1 MAATKNPFTPVE
13 DKLLSDLVAEGIKAP
28 AIAKRLDRPES
39 SVYRR
44 IQTLG
49 LAQGATRKTQ
59 RNCLCCSSSFLS
71 DGPHNRLCS
80 RCRRIETSPFHH

>member
-1 MAATKNPFTPVE
+1 MSTTRTPFSPVE
-13 DKLLSDLVAEGIKAP
+13 DNLLRDLVDEGIKP
-28 AIAKRLDRPES
+28 SAIAKRLGRPES

-59 RNCLCCSSSFLS
+59 RNCLCCSKSFLS